1 MKNWNR
7 YNYYLRIIMNLV
19 FLTNI
24 INNTKDDIKSLIFF
38 TFIFIVVIINDSY
51 RMNKLYNSSYYYIS
65 FLFSLIISSFVI
77 YFISGYIDIYLFM
90 LLIETAYIRDIKI
103 VRRFYILTAFMIF
116 FVPTLKLILVY
127 KLEILEIIQEGV
139 ADYLMMFL
147 VLGFNTIAIFSYRAL
162 IVEKSRVERLNKEIE
177 ELTITEERNRVAQEI
192 HDNLGH
198 NLIALNMNLD
208 VAGNMVDVEN
218 NELREII
225 DKCQNLTK
233 ESVESLRMA
242 VYALRDE
249 RLFKEFISSVE
260 ELINNITST
269 SNIKIDWDIDDR
281 IEDYPA
287 NYKNVIYTSI
297 KESLTNSIKHGKVS
311 RIYIELK
318 IKDEVFLIVSDN
330 GIGCKDIVKSN
341 GLIGIEERVKEVQG
355 SVEYITEVEEGFK
368 NIVKLPVI

>member
-90 LLIETAYIRDIKI
+90 LLIETAYIRDINI

-127 KLEILEIIQEGV
+127 KLEILEIIQEGM

-162 IVEKSRVERLNKEIE
+162 VVEKSRVERLNKEIE

-218 NELREII
+218 NQLREII

-311 RIYIELK
+311 QIYIELK

-368 NIVKLPVI
+368 NIVKLPII

>member
-90 LLIETAYIRDIKI
+90 LLIETAYIRDINI

-127 KLEILEIIQEGV
+127 KLEILEIIQEGM

-147 VLGFNTIAIFSYRAL
+147 VLGFNTIAIFSYRSL
-162 IVEKSRVERLNKEIE
+162 VVEKSRVERLNKEIE
-177 ELTITEERNRVAQEI
+177 QLTIIEERNRVAQEI

-281 IEDYPA
+281 IEDYPG

-311 RIYIELK
+311 QIYIELK

-368 NIVKLPVI
+368 NIVKLPII

>member
-24 INNTKDDIKSLIFF
+24 INNTKGDIKSLIFF

-139 ADYLMMFL
+139 ADYLMMLL
-147 VLGFNTIAIFSYRAL
+147 VLGFNTIAIFSYRSL
-162 IVEKSRVERLNKEIE
+162 VVEKSRVERLNKEIE
-177 ELTITEERNRVAQEI
+177 QLTIIEERNRVAQEI

-281 IEDYPA
+281 IEDYPG

-311 RIYIELK
+311 QIYIELK

-368 NIVKLPVI
+368 NIVKLPII